1 MNLLSKLKQGL
12 GNMALAVKLTAIF
25 GLSMVMVFTLIV
37 SLTVG
42 RSIVVI
48 ENTFTQSNHS
58 VLSMTLNDLDAYT
71 DALLTYSLSIRNDE
85 SFMQYLASPA
95 SFNYEAEAY
104 TKTLVRNTFYSR
116 SDINSY
122 TVYML
127 PLGRAYSISKQ
138 SPNVR
143 LFGSQTTSLIP
154 GFEEAS
160 REAPYLHSAP
170 LATNGL
176 YTITRV
182 IINVADGKPLAA
194 VVLEVDNSYISTLA
208 RNNSFESGEVLL
220 LNSGNRMYY
229 TSNPE
234 MLNATSLVRLSPDL
248 VAALGGQ
255 SPVVQIHE
263 RLYYMVADISAK
275 YEWRFVHLFPKST
288 IDVQTAGLRQDL
300 LLISIPLLILCLFL
314 IFIAARYLTMPLHA
328 LSGRVSGSGTPLPE
342 TPCCFGGSAE
352 IHMLSERF
360 DQLTTRVTELQQ
372 QNNQAMQER
381 DSAQLSVLQA
391 RVTPGIINYTLRAF
405 SSLSTRRGHNRLTQM
420 TDGMLDLMEYTANPN
435 DYERVEDELLFT
447 SGYLQLIKTQAF
459 ERFDYRVSADDQCM
473 ELMIPKLC
481 LYPLAE
487 YALLR
492 TQNTTRD
499 DTFISIHVR
508 LQGGLMVIVATDNAD
523 PPTPLKL
530 DEMRRKLD
538 APTGGIVSGSGFAN
552 LAARLHLMYKDEA
565 SVTLD
570 TNENSTTITIC
581 IPLSEDS

>member
-1 MNLLSKLKQGL
+1 MNLLNKLQQGL
-12 GNMALAVKLTAIF
+12 GTMALSVKLTAIF
-25 GLSMVMVFTLIV
+25 GLSMVMVFILIV
-37 SLTVG
+37 TLTVG

-48 ENTFTQSNHS
+48 RNTFTESNHA

-85 SFMQYLASPA
+85 SFMQCLASPA
-95 SFNYEAEAY
+95 SFDYEAEMY
-104 TKTLVRNTFYSR
+104 TKSLVRNIFYSR

-127 PLGRAYSISKQ
+127 PLGKAFSISKD

-143 LFGSQTTSLIP
+143 SFGSQTPSLIP
-154 GFEEAS
+154 GFEDAS

-170 LATNGL
+170 LGTDGL
-176 YTITRV
+176 HTITRV

-194 VVLEVDNSYISTLA
+194 VVMEVDNSYINALA
-208 RNNSFESGEVLL
+208 RNSSFETGEVLL
-220 LNSGNRMYY
+220 LNSGNRIYY

-234 MLNATSLVRLSPDL
+234 MINAPSLVRLSPDL
-248 VAALGGQ
+248 VAALRGE
-255 SPVVQIHE
+255 SPVVQVNE
-263 RLYYMVADISAK
+263 GVYYMVADTSAK
-275 YEWRFVHLFPKST
+275 YEWRFVHLLPKST
-288 IDVQTAGLRQDL
+288 IDEQIADLRQDL
-300 LLISIPLLILCLFL
+300 LLISIPLLILCLLL
-314 IFIAARYLTMPLHA
+314 IFLSARYLTLPLYA
-328 LSGRVSGSGTPLPE
+328 LSGKVSGNGKPLPE
-342 TPCCFGGSAE
+342 PLCCFGGSAE

-360 DQLTTRVTELQQ
+360 DELTSRVTDLKEQY
-372 QNNQAMQER
+372 NQAVVER
-381 DSAQLSVLQA
+381 DSTQLSVLQA
-391 RVTPGIINYTLRAF
+391 RVTPGIIKYTLKAF

-420 TDGMLDLMEYTANPN
+420 TDGMLNLMEYTASPN
-435 DYERVEDELLFT
+435 DYERVEDEVLFT

-459 ERFDYRVSADDQCM
+459 EQFDYRVSADDRCL

-492 TQNTTRD
+492 TQNTARD

-508 LQGGLMVIVATDNAD
+508 LQGGLIVIVATDNAG
-523 PPTPLKL
+523 PPTHLQL
-530 DEMRRKLD
+530 DEMRRKIE

-570 TNENSTTITIC
+570 VKENSTTITIC
-581 IPLSEDS
+581 IPINEEL